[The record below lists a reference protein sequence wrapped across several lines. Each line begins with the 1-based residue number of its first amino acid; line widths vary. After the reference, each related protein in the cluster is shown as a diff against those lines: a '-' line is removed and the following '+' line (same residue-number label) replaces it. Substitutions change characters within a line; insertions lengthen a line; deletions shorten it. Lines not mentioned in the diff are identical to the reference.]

1 MDQVKQYFVIFVF
14 SLVLALILLQ
24 LLRKIALKINLVD
37 KPTARKIHTNP
48 IPIIGGVAIVIS
60 SGLALMISPEFW
72 NGIYEYHVV
81 IVGAIVLLVIG
92 LIDDKINVRPI
103 LKLIVQIVL
112 AHFVFHSGIHID
124 SMFGIFGIYEL
135 SFSVQYILTLV
146 VIVGVINAFNL
157 MDGIDGLA
165 AGLSIIGF
173 SVYTYLAILTGKV
186 FLVVLFISIIGALIG
201 FLKFNLSTKNKIF
214 MGDAGS
220 LTLGFILVVCGII
233 LIQSA
238 QDTSNV
244 PTTLVMVIGVLG
256 LPVTD
261 SLRVYHGRMKLGY
274 SPFKADRTHFH
285 HLVLMFGIGHKRAS
299 FLITLFVVCIIF
311 LNAILV
317 TLFNITHTILY
328 FLFLFILIST
338 ILEINREMNIWSK
351 KIENIEEF

>member
-1 MDQVKQYFVIFVF
+1 MDQIRQYFVIFVL
-14 SLVLALILLQ
+14 SLVLVLVILR
-24 LLRKIALKINLVD
+24 LLRKVAVKINLVD
-37 KPTARKIHTNP
+37 RPNTRKTHTNP

-72 NGIYEYHVV
+72 KGIYENHVV
-81 IVGAIVLLVIG
+81 IVGAIVLLVVG
-92 LIDDKINVRPI
+92 LIDDKMNVRPI
-103 LKLIVQIVL
+103 LKLIVQIAL
-112 AHFVFHSGIHID
+112 AHFVFHSGIRID
-124 SMFGIFGIYEL
+124 SMFGILGIYEL
-135 SFSVQYILTLV
+135 SFSVQYILTLL

-173 SVYTYLAILTGKV
+173 LVYTYLAILTGKI

-220 LTLGFILVVCGII
+220 LALGYILVVSGII

-238 QDTSNV
+238 HGTSNV
-244 PTTLVMVIGVLG
+244 PTALVVVMGVLG

-261 SLRVYHGRMKLGY
+261 SLRVYYRRMKLGC

-299 FLITLFVVCIIF
+299 FLITLFVVCIIA

-317 TLFNITHTILY
+317 TMFNVTLTILY
-328 FLFLFILIST
+328 FLILFVLIST
-338 ILEINREMNIWSK
+338 ILEINREINIWRN
-351 KIENIEEF
+351 KIKNLEGF

>member
-1 MDQVKQYFVIFVF
+1 MDLVKQCFVIFVF

-37 KPTARKIHTNP
+37 TPSTRKIHTTP

-81 IVGAIVLLVIG
+81 IVGAIVLLAIG
-92 LIDDKINVRPI
+92 LIDDKMNVRPT
-103 LKLIVQIVL
+103 LKLIVQIAL
-112 AHFVFHSGIHID
+112 AHFVFHSGIRID

-135 SFSVQYILTLV
+135 SFSIQYILTLL

-173 SVYTYLAILTGKV
+173 LVYTYLAILTGNV
-186 FLVVLFISIIGALIG
+186 FLVVLFSSIIGALIG

-220 LTLGFILVVCGII
+220 LVLGYILVVSGIV

-238 QDTSNV
+238 HGTSNV
-244 PTTLVMVIGVLG
+244 PTALVVVLGVLG

-261 SLRVYHGRMKLGY
+261 SLRVYYRRMKLGC
-274 SPFKADRTHFH
+274 SPFKADKTHFH
-285 HLVLMFGIGHKRAS
+285 HLVLMFGIGHKKAS
-299 FLITLFVVCIIF
+299 FLIILFVVCIIA
-311 LNAILV
+311 LNVILV
-317 TLFNITHTILY
+317 TVFNVTHTIIY
-328 FLFLFILIST
+328 FLILFVLIST
-338 ILEINREMNIWSK
+338 ILEINREINIWRK
-351 KIENIEEF
+351 KIESIEEF

>member
-1 MDQVKQYFVIFVF
+1 MDQIEPYFIIFVF

-24 LLRKIALKINLVD
+24 LLRKIAVKINLVD
-37 KPTARKIHTNP
+37 KPSARKIHDNP

-72 NGIYEYHVV
+72 NDINEYYVV
-81 IVGAIVLLVIG
+81 IVGSIVLSTIG
-92 LIDDKINVRPI
+92 LIDDKINIKPT

-112 AHFVFHSGIHID
+112 AHFVFHSGIRID

-135 SFSVQYILTLV
+135 SFSVQYILTLL

-173 SVYTYLAILTGKV
+173 SVYTYLAILTGEV
-186 FLVVLFISIIGALIG
+186 FLVVLFISILGALIG

-220 LTLGFILVVCGII
+220 LTLGYILVVSGII

-238 QDTSNV
+238 HGTSNV
-244 PTTLVMVIGVLG
+244 PISLVMVTGVLG

-261 SLRVYHGRMKLGY
+261 SLRVYYGRMKLGS
-274 SPFKADRTHFH
+274 SPFKADKTHFH
-285 HLVLMFGIGHKRAS
+285 HLVLLCGIGHKKAS
-299 FLITLFVVCIIF
+299 FLIILFVACIIA
-311 LNAILV
+311 LNAVLV
-317 TLFNITHTILY
+317 TMFNAIHTILY
-328 FLFLFILIST
+328 FLVLFVIIST
-338 ILEINREMNIWSK
+338 ILEINREINIWRR
-351 KIENIEEF
+351 KIKNMEEF